1 MQDFNST
8 VISLLNEYPYIQYI
22 NVFDLELE
30 NKRDPQVIM
39 QFLNDI
45 FNGETKKDKY
55 DNVILLQSDSEKRY
69 FLTELLNDKMF
80 NMFIKK
86 LPGGGQQVEDFL
98 KTISIKISDKKPR
111 SQYY

>member
-1 MQDFNST
+1 MQDFNAT
-8 VISLLNEYPYIQYI
+8 VNNLLNEYPYIQYI

-30 NKRDPQVIM
+30 NKRDPLEIM

-45 FNGETKKDKY
+45 FNGETKQDKY
-55 DNVILLQSDSEKRY
+55 KNVISLQSDSEKRY

-80 NMFIKK
+80 SMFIKK
-86 LPGGGQQVEDFL
+86 LPDGGKQVVDFL
-98 KTISIKISDKKPR
+98 KTTSIKISEKKPR

>member
-8 VISLLNEYPYIQYI
+8 VNNLLNEYPYIQYI

-30 NKRDPQVIM
+30 NKQDPQVIM

-45 FNGETKKDKY
+45 FDGETKKDKY
-55 DNVILLQSDSEKRY
+55 CNVISLQSDSEKRY
-69 FLTELLNDKMF
+69 FLTELINDKMF
-80 NMFIKK
+80 KMFIKK
-86 LPGGGQQVEDFL
+86 LPNGGQQVEDFL
-98 KTISIKISDKKPR
+98 KTISVKVSEKKPR